1 MLVYLD
7 EQKTI
12 AANPEDVASVRD
24 SDSGRFVHVRMRDGA
39 LHEVPLDWGNSCW
52 RTRDRIVSAVN
63 AACTKTAEGA

>member
-24 SDSGRFVHVRMRDGA
+24 STSGRFVHVRMRDGE
-39 LHEVPLDWGNSCW
+39 LHEVPADWGKGAW
-52 RTRDRIVSAVN
+52 ETRDRIVRTVN
-63 AACTKTAEGA
+63 DACATAGGA